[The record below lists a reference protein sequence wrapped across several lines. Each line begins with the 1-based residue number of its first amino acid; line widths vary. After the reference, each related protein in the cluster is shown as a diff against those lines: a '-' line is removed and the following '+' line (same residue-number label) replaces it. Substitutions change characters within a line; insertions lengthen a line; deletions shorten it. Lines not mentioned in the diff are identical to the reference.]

1 MQIICEK
8 NRIFA
13 ASLSEAKYEETLII
27 YPHGLGS
34 IVASGAVVLLVVQAD

>member
-13 ASLSEAKYEETLII
+13 ASLSEANYEETLIT
-27 YPHGLGS
+27 YPYGLGS
-34 IVASGAVVLLVVQAD
+34 VVASGAVELLVVQAG